1 MVRNQITDRMDAN
14 RGRGIRSYDAKT
26 GRKVLTGNWMT
37 GTMLMSLLAL
47 WKRTGDERYRHAAV
61 LAGRYIVSLQVMD
74 RHDRYFGA
82 IREITPQSIEFAP
95 RDAVSSAWGL
105 VWLAEAT
112 GEQLYLDR
120 ACMFAD
126 WLIEKGMY
134 RGWPMYAIYMDPKL
148 EHFYSRGSFH
158 GGTGLFLH
166 DLFMLS
172 GDQRYIERGLLPI
185 ATIYRDDFIR
195 SDGRPILERDPFTG
209 AITDAVD
216 NVDASQ
222 VPPQHALNDDF
233 SAAMLLAASRLFGD
247 RSFVER
253 AALYARWVASVQDS
267 DGGYAGGRIPSA
279 VPVSE
284 MYLRD
289 IGGEVGDS
297 ALIHAADRALRKLVT
312 MQYLDT
318 NDPCLDGAFHG
329 IYEGEE
335 PDKWGRTC
343 VNMRTTSYALVALL
357 KTESHLE
364 GIWLG
369 AHNKPFSDHRWTGLH
384 DLVW

>member
-126 WLIEKGMY
+126 
-134 RGWPMYAIYMDPKL
+134 
-148 EHFYSRGSFH
+148 
-158 GGTGLFLH
+158 
-166 DLFMLS
+166 
-172 GDQRYIERGLLPI
+172 
-185 ATIYRDDFIR
+185 
-195 SDGRPILERDPFTG
+195 
-209 AITDAVD
+209 
-216 NVDASQ
+216 
-222 VPPQHALNDDF
+222 
-233 SAAMLLAASRLFGD
+233 
-247 RSFVER
+247 
-253 AALYARWVASVQDS
+253 
-267 DGGYAGGRIPSA
+267 
-279 VPVSE
+279 
-284 MYLRD
+284 
-289 IGGEVGDS
+289 
-297 ALIHAADRALRKLVT
+297 
-312 MQYLDT
+312 
-318 NDPCLDGAFHG
+318 
-329 IYEGEE
+329 
-335 PDKWGRTC
+335 
-343 VNMRTTSYALVALL
+343 
-357 KTESHLE
+357 
-364 GIWLG
+364 
-369 AHNKPFSDHRWTGLH
+369 
-384 DLVW
+384 